1 MPEDMRLI
9 HNEELRERT
18 GAAARQLGNLAVA
31 PYVPARPTHH
41 LGSDRM
47 LRAAAIL
54 FDMDGVLVDS
64 KAVIERVL
72 HRWAVRRG
80 LDQEAILRLP
90 HGQKTRDTIASVA
103 PHLNIAEEVA
113 WLDAEE
119 ERDLAGITAI
129 PGAARLLGELAPDE
143 WALVTSAGR
152 ELASRRLAAAGLP
165 LPGTMV
171 AGESVTRGKPAPE
184 GYLLGARLLGRK
196 PDECIVLEDAPA
208 GIEAGLSAAMRVIGV
223 ATTYPRSR
231 LIGCTAIV
239 MDLSEISVQRDGS
252 GMSLMLH
259 SRD

>member
-18 GAAARQLGNLAVA
+18 GAATRQLGNLAVA
-31 PYVPARPTHH
+31 QYVPGRRTHH

-80 LDQEAILRLP
+80 LDQEAILHLP
-90 HGQKTRDTIASVA
+90 HGQKTRDTVAAFA
-103 PHLNIAEEVA
+103 PHLNIAAEVA

-152 ELASRRLAAAGLP
+152 DLAPRRLAEAGLP
-165 LPGTMV
+165 LPRTMV
-171 AGESVTRGKPAPE
+171 AGESVVRGKPAPE
-184 GYLLGARLLGRK
+184 GYLLGAELLGRR

-208 GIEAGLSAAMRVIGV
+208 GIEAGLAAGMRVIGV

-239 MDLSEISVQRDGS
+239 TDLSEVTVQRDGS

-259 SRD
+259 TRD

>member
-1 MPEDMRLI
+1 MRLI

-18 GAAARQLGNLAVA
+18 GAAGQQLGNLAVA
-31 PYVPARPTHH
+31 QYVPGRPTHQ

-47 LRAAAIL
+47 LRAGAIL

-80 LDQEAILRLP
+80 LDQEAILHLP
-90 HGQKTRDTIASVA
+90 HGQKTRDTIAAFA
-103 PHLNIAEEVA
+103 PHLNVAEEVA

-119 ERDLAGITAI
+119 ERDVDGITAF
-129 PGAARLLGELAPDE
+129 PGAAQLLGELAPEE

-152 ELASRRLAAAGLP
+152 DLAPLRLAAAGLP

-171 AGESVTRGKPAPE
+171 AGESVTHGKPSPE
-184 GYLLGARLLGRK
+184 GYLLGAKLLGRR

-208 GIEAGLSAAMRVIGV
+208 GIEAGLAAGMRVIGV

-231 LIGCTAIV
+231 LIGCMAIV
-239 MDLSEISVQRDGS
+239 TDLSEISVQRDGS
-252 GMSLMLH
+252 VMPLVLH
-259 SRD
+259 TRD